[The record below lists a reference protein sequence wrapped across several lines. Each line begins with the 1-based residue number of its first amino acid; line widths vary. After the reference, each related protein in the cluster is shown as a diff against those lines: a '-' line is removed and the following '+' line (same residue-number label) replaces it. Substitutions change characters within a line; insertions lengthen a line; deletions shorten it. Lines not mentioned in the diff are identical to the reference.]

1 MMDITLFDFELPL
14 QYIAQ
19 EPLKKRE
26 DCKLMVLDKKD
37 EKIID
42 KRFFEII
49 EFLNPGDLLVL
60 NDSKVVPA
68 RLFGSKKKTGGKI
81 EVLLINPTSDNYWQ
95 ALLKPGRKA
104 PPGTEIVFSEQLSAI
119 VVNKDEEQGIFLIKL
134 ESEEN
139 IQEILHRIGKI
150 PTPPYI
156 KSKLKDP
163 NSYQTVYARNEGSIA
178 APTAGIHFTE
188 ELLAEIQK
196 KGIDILYLTLH
207 IGRGTFEL
215 IKVFQVEEHRM
226 KEELYTI
233 NSENAEIINQAV
245 LEKRKIIGVGTSV
258 TRALESAFIN
268 GRVSEGTRWTN
279 LFIYP
284 GYQYKVINAL
294 ITNFHLPRSTPLML
308 AAAFAGKDFLFES
321 YYEAI
326 RKGYRFY
333 SFGDAM
339 FIK

>member
-1 MMDITLFDFELPL
+1 MDITLFDFELPPK
-14 QYIAQ
+14 YIAQ
-19 EPLKKRE
+19 EPLEKRE

-37 EKIID
+37 ELIKH
-42 KRFFEII
+42 KKFFQII
-49 EFLNPGDLLVL
+49 EFLNAGDLLVL

-68 RLFGSKKKTGGKI
+68 RLFGSKKESGGKI
-81 EVLLINPTSDNYWQ
+81 EVLLINPTLDNCWQ

-104 PPGTEIVFSEQLSAI
+104 SPGTEIVFSEQLSAI
-119 VVNKDEEQGIFLIKL
+119 VLNKDEEQGIFLL
-134 ESEEN
+134 EMKAEEN
-139 IQEILHRIGKI
+139 IQEILHKIGNI

-156 KSKLKDP
+156 KKNLKNPD
-163 NSYQTVYARNEGSIA
+163 SYQTVYARNEGSIA

-188 ELLAEIQK
+188 ELLAKIKK
-196 KGIDILYLTLH
+196 KGIDIIYLTLH

-215 IKVFQVEEHRM
+215 VKVYQVEEHKM

-233 NSENAEIINQAV
+233 TLENSKTINKAL
-245 LEKRKIIGVGTSV
+245 LEKRRIVGVGTSV

-268 GRVSEGTRWTN
+268 NRVSEGTRWTN

-284 GYQYKVINAL
+284 GYHYKVIDAL

-308 AAAFAGKDFLFES
+308 AAAFVGKDFLFKA

-326 RKGYRFY
+326 REGYRFY

-339 FIK
+339 FIQ

>member
-1 MMDITLFDFELPL
+1 MDITIFDFELPPKC
-14 QYIAQ
+14 IAQ
-19 EPLKKRE
+19 EPLEKRE

-37 EKIID
+37 GVIKH
-42 KRFFEII
+42 KKFFQII
-49 EFLNPGDLLVL
+49 ELLNPGDLLVL

-68 RLFGSKKKTGGKI
+68 RLFGYKKESGGKI
-81 EVLLINPTSDNYWQ
+81 EVLLINPTSDDCWQ

-104 PPGTEIVFSEQLSAI
+104 PPGTEIVFSGQLSAI
-119 VVNKDEEQGIFLIKL
+119 VLKKDEEQGIFLL
-134 ESEEN
+134 EMKAEED
-139 IQEILHRIGKI
+139 IQEILHRIGNI

-156 KSKLKDP
+156 KKNLKNPD
-163 NSYQTVYARNEGSIA
+163 SYQTVYARNEGSIA

-188 ELLAEIQK
+188 DLLSKIKK
-196 KGIDILYLTLH
+196 KGIDIIYLTLH

-215 IKVFQVEEHRM
+215 VKAHQVEEHKM

-233 NSENAEIINQAV
+233 TPENSKTINKAF
-245 LEKRKIIGVGTSV
+245 LEKRRIIGVGTSV

-268 GRVSEGTRWTN
+268 DRVSEGTRWTD

-284 GYQYKVINAL
+284 GYHYKVINTL

-308 AAAFAGKDFLFES
+308 AAAFAGKDFLFKA

-326 RKGYRFY
+326 REGYRFY

-339 FIK
+339 FIQ

>member
-1 MMDITLFDFELPL
+1 MDITMFDFELPPKC
-14 QYIAQ
+14 IAQ
-19 EPLKKRE
+19 EPLEKRE
-26 DCKLMVLDKKD
+26 DCKLMVLDKKNGVI
-37 EKIID
+37 KH
-42 KRFFEII
+42 KKFFQII
-49 EFLNPGDLLVL
+49 ELLNPGDLLVL

-68 RLFGSKKKTGGKI
+68 RLFGYKKESGGKI
-81 EVLLINPTSDNYWQ
+81 EVLLINPASDNCWQ

-119 VVNKDEEQGIFLIKL
+119 VLNKDEEQGAFLL
-134 ESEEN
+134 EMKAEGD
-139 IQEILHRIGKI
+139 IQEILHRVGNI

-156 KSKLKDP
+156 KKNLKNPD
-163 NSYQTVYARNEGSIA
+163 SYQTVYARNEGSIA

-188 ELLAEIQK
+188 ELLAKIKK
-196 KGIDILYLTLH
+196 KGIDIIYLTLH

-215 IKVFQVEEHRM
+215 VKAYQVEEHKM

-233 NSENAEIINQAV
+233 TPENSKTINKAFM
-245 LEKRKIIGVGTSV
+245 EERRIIGVGTSV

-268 GRVSEGTRWTN
+268 DRVSEGTRWTD

-284 GYQYKVINAL
+284 GYHYKVINAL

-308 AAAFAGKDFLFES
+308 AVAFTGKDFLFKA

-326 RKGYRFY
+326 KEGYRFY

-339 FIK
+339 FIQ